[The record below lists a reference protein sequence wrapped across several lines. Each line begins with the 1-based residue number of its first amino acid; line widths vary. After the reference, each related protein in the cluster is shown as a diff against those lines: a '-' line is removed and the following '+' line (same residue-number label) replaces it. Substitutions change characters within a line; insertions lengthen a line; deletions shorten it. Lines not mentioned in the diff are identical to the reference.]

1 MRRRIQSVMCLVRV
15 RKRTDR
21 EVLRELR
28 FTHRRVGRSRGKAA
42 SHFGDWLG

>member
-1 MRRRIQSVMCLVRV
+1 MRRHIQSAMCLVRV

-28 FTHRRVGRSRGKAA
+28 FTHRQIRSRQAA
-42 SHFGDWLG
+42 WRFSDSLG